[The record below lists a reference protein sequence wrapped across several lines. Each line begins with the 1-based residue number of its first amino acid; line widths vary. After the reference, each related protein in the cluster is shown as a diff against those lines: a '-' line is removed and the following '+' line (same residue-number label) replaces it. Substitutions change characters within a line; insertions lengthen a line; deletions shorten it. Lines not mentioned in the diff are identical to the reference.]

1 MPKPYRVNDIV
12 YNMIMSKIM
21 NKEWLPGMK
30 ISSENQLSQEL
41 GVSRI
46 SVREAIGRLVA
57 QGILF
62 KRRGEGTFVNHLT
75 SSIQLNSL
83 IPNIMLDVS
92 NVLEV
97 QEFRM
102 IFEVESTRLCAER
115 CTPELMEK
123 LQKTYDT
130 MCKVN
135 RISKEYAE
143 ADYEFHRLIGEGS
156 GNSLIVKMNEIM
168 INLLLTQQMK
178 TNEYLGPS
186 GGLAEHKKIL
196 EAIKERDPEIAGL
209 YMKRHIQVTIDRM
222 KKVALLKQEEKTRE
236 AADQDPKKTRS
247 NRVLKINGRT
257 NIRILATE
265 VNPAFHMGT
274 GSSVLPFLKL
284 Q

>member
-1 MPKPYRVNDIV
+1 MPKAFHVNQIV
-12 YNMIMSKIM
+12 YNAIVEKIL

-46 SVREAIGRLVA
+46 SVREAIGKLVTE
-57 QGILF
+57 GILY
-62 KRRGEGTFVNHLT
+62 KRRGEGTFVNQLT

-102 IFEVESTRLCAER
+102 IFEAGGTRLCAER
-115 CTPELMEK
+115 CSPELIEK
-123 LQKTYDT
+123 LQTTYDT

-156 GNSLIVKMNEIM
+156 GNSLIVKMNEIL
-168 INLLLTQQMK
+168 INLLKMQQVK

-196 EAIKERDPEIAGL
+196 EAIRERDAEIAGL
-209 YMKRHIQVTIDRM
+209 YMKRHLQVTMDRI
-222 KKVALLKQEEKTRE
+222 KRVALMKEEEKMRE
-236 AADQDPKKTRS
+236 NSDD
-247 NRVLKINGRT
+247 
-257 NIRILATE
+257 
-265 VNPAFHMGT
+265 
-274 GSSVLPFLKL
+274 GSGENSSK
-284 Q
+284 